1 MTEDSYSSAIIWL
14 CIMHALWPLTCVL
27 LVICLEKFIRYMHES
42 SFKITGL
49 CITHQE
55 IGFATIQAL
64 RGIAVELKRSPCFY
78 SIASLIQL
86 NPNQAIYLFFSVSSC
101 VVD

>member
-1 MTEDSYSSAIIWL
+1 
-14 CIMHALWPLTCVL
+14 
-27 LVICLEKFIRYMHES
+27 LEKFIRYMHES

-64 RGIAVELKRSPCFY
+64 RCIALTFSPYFQELARAEDTIGSSQDIVFIPQHQHCQINRPSMF
-78 SIASLIQL
+78 LIL
-86 NPNQAIYLFFSVSSC
+86 AAME
-101 VVD
+101 